1 MKINIPK
8 AIPRDSTLSTKES
21 VKSANK
27 GLGESRFG
35 LNYLSKDDNNSWA
48 MLCQQ
53 LFAEKY
59 KCDKITLFHRHVLYY
74 LIRRMSIYP

>member
-8 AIPRDSTLSTKES
+8 AIPRDSMLSTKES
-21 VKSANK
+21 VQSNNK
-27 GLGESRFG
+27 GLGESCCG

-53 LFAEKY
+53 SFVEK
-59 KCDKITLFHRHVLYY
+59 DKGDKNNSISHLILY
-74 LIRRMSIYP
+74 